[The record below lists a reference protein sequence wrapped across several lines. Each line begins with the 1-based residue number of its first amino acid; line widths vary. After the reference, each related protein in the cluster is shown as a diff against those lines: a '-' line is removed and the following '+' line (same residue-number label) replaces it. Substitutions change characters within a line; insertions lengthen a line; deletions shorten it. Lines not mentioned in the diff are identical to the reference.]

1 MRRILPA
8 LVLTLLLPLV
18 ASAGD
23 PGAGWAGDFS
33 FAFALTRGNSDT
45 TSVSASFHADR
56 WLDQD
61 LQWLNSATFL
71 TGDTDGD
78 KTAESM
84 GLGTRLQW
92 SHTPDLFSYYEL
104 PVMRDTF
111 KDYRYRFQ
119 PGAGIGYKM
128 LKEKDMTLDLTG
140 GLAWVLTEYES
151 TGDTDDYLG
160 VKLGNLFAWKF
171 SPTAELK
178 QSLGVTFDGGDF
190 GRYFARFEAGVAAS
204 LTKEW
209 AVTVTFIDT
218 YDSDPV
224 DPSVQKN
231 DIQML
236 AGISKKF

>member
-1 MRRILPA
+1 MRITLIVLALLVPILTPA
-8 LVLTLLLPLV
+8 EEP
-18 ASAGD
+18 SAG
-23 PGAGWAGDFS
+23 WTGDFS
-33 FAFALTRGNSDT
+33 FAFALTRGNSET

-56 WLDQD
+56 WVGVG
-61 LQWLNSATFL
+61 LQWLNSGYFL
-71 TGDTDGD
+71 TGDNDGD

-84 GLGTRLQW
+84 GAATRLNW
-92 SHTPDLFSYYEL
+92 SHTPDFFSYYEL

-111 KDYRYRFQ
+111 KDYSYRLQ
-119 PGAGIGYKM
+119 PGAGAGYKT
-128 LKEKDMTLDLTG
+128 LRDKDMTLDLTG

-151 TGDTDDYLG
+151 TGDTDDFLG
-160 VKLGNLFAWKF
+160 VKLGNLFSWKF

-178 QSLGVTFDGGDF
+178 QSLGVTFDSGDF

-209 AVTVTFIDT
+209 AVTVTFIDA

-224 DPSVQKN
+224 GPGIEKN

>member
-1 MRRILPA
+1 MRMSLIVLA
-8 LVLTLLLPLV
+8 LLV
-18 ASAGD
+18 PFAVFAQE
-23 PGAGWAGDFS
+23 PPAGWSGDFS
-33 FAFALTRGNSDT
+33 FAFALTRGNSET

-56 WLDQD
+56 KFGTEFE
-61 LQWLNSATFL
+61 WLNAGYFL

-84 GLGTRLQW
+84 GVSTRLNW
-92 SHTPDLFSYYEL
+92 NHTPSIYSYYEL

-111 KDYRYRFQ
+111 KDYSYRLM
-119 PGAGIGYKM
+119 PGAGAGYK
-128 LKEKDMTLDLTG
+128 LLREKDMTLDLTG

-151 TGDTDDYLG
+151 TNSSDDYLG
-160 VKLGNLFAWKF
+160 IKLGDLFAWKF

-178 QSLGVTFDGGDF
+178 QSLSLTFDSGDL

-204 LTKEW
+204 LTKDW

-224 DPSVQKN
+224 GPGIEKN